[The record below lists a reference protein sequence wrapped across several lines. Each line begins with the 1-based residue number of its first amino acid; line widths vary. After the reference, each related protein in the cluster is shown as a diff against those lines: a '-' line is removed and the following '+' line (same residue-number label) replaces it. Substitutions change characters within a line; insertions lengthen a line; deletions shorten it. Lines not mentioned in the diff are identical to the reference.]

1 MPEDDFWG
9 EPISQYTDQD
19 ALEDGTIVDISSL
32 NLLFQG
38 VPVNR
43 MTRSLWED
51 LQPFVK
57 AEAALYEGNDM
68 KALAQ
73 ILATKIHMAFYQG
86 DIWHLP
92 PNIWLIE
99 NELGGWTAMYPE
111 DY

>member
-1 MPEDDFWG
+1 MSDDFWG
-9 EPISQYTDQD
+9 EPISRYTDQD

-32 NLLFQG
+32 SLLFQG
-38 VPVNR
+38 VLVNR

-57 AEAALYEGNDM
+57 AESVLFDGDEV

-73 ILATKIHMAFYQG
+73 IMATKIQLAYYKG
-86 DIWHLP
+86 GIWQLP

-99 NELGGWTAMYPE
+99 NEIGGWTAMYPE

>member
-1 MPEDDFWG
+1 MSDDFWG

-57 AEAALYEGNDM
+57 AEAALYKDNEM
-68 KALAQ
+68 RALTQ
-73 ILATKIHMAFYQG
+73 IMATKIRLAFYKG
-86 DIWHLP
+86 D
-92 PNIWLIE
+92 IWLIE
-99 NELGGWTAMYPE
+99 NEADGWTAMYPE

>member
-1 MPEDDFWG
+1 MTDDFWG
-9 EPISQYTDQD
+9 EPISQYTDQN
-19 ALEDGTIVDISSL
+19 ALEDGTIVDISNL

-57 AEAALYEGNDM
+57 AEAVLYEGNEM
-68 KALAQ
+68 LALAQ
-73 ILATKIHMAFYQG
+73 IMATKIHMAFYQG

>member
-1 MPEDDFWG
+1 MTDDFWG
-9 EPISQYTDQD
+9 EPISRYTDQD
-19 ALEDGTIVDISSL
+19 ALEDGVIVDISPLS
-32 NLLFQG
+32 LLFRG
-38 VPVNR
+38 VLVNR

-57 AEAALYEGNDM
+57 AEAALYEGNEM
-68 KALAQ
+68 RALAQ
-73 ILATKIHMAFYQG
+73 IMATKIHMAFYKG
-86 DIWHLP
+86 DIWQLP

>member
-1 MPEDDFWG
+1 MSDDFWG
-9 EPISQYTDQD
+9 EPISRYTDQD

-51 LQPFVK
+51 LLPFAK
-57 AEAALYEGNDM
+57 AEAALYEGSEAC
-68 KALAQ
+68 ALAQ
-73 ILATKIHMAFYQG
+73 MMATKIHMAAYQG
-86 DIWHLP
+86 GVWQLP

-99 NELGGWTAMYPE
+99 NEVGGWTAMYPE